1 MENNQVKIK
10 GLRWWIIGLIALVTV
25 INYIDRNALA
35 IMWPGISQ
43 ELGLSKDQYALIITF
58 FMIAYAI
65 SQSVS
70 GKIYD
75 KIGTRYGFVVSI
87 IIWAFSSGLH
97 GLSQGLTSFA
107 ALRASLG
114 FGEAGNWPG
123 AVKSNAEWFPPK
135 ERALAQGIFNAGAS
149 IGAVISAP
157 LIAVLYVSLGW
168 RVTFPVIA
176 TFSLIWLIPWL
187 IINKG
192 IPQKHPWITDEEK
205 EYIEEGQKANMSAN
219 TSSNERVLTWKELLT
234 YKQTY
239 SVIVS
244 RFFLDPIWWIFVS
257 WLPIYLNEKFKF
269 DVKQIGAFAWVPYV
283 GAAAGSLAGGW
294 FSGHFMSKG
303 WSVNKARKW
312 AVVIGNVICFPPLII
327 SAYAGTP
334 LLAVLLIAVIL
345 FGFQFSIN
353 NIQTLPSDYLT
364 GKSVGSLAGLGGTSA
379 VFGVLITM
387 WLVPYLTRDNNWAPV
402 FIMGAVIIPL
412 GVASMFLFSGKIK
425 RIELKNKA
433 LS

>member
-1 MENNQVKIK
+1 MVKIK
-10 GLRWWIIGLIALVTV
+10 GLRWLVIGLIALVTV

-75 KIGTRYGFVVSI
+75 KIGTRFGFVFSI
-87 IIWAFSSGLH
+87 IIWAISSGLH

-107 ALRASLG
+107 SLRASLG

-149 IGAVISAP
+149 VGAVISAP
-157 LIAVLYVSLGW
+157 LIAILYVSLGW

-192 IPQKHPWITDEEK
+192 VPQKHPWITDEEK
-205 EYIEEGQKANMSAN
+205 NYIAEGQSSAKAGQSD
-219 TSSNERVLTWKELLT
+219 ERVLSWRELLT
-234 YKQTY
+234 YKKTY
-239 SVIVS
+239 SVVVS
-244 RFFLDPIWWIFVS
+244 RFFLDPIWWLFVS

-283 GAAAGSLAGGW
+283 GAAAGSLLGGW

-312 AVVIGNVICFPPLII
+312 AIVIGNVICFPTLIF
-327 SAYAGTP
+327 SAYASTP
-334 LLAVLLIAVIL
+334 VMAVVLIAVIL

-364 GKSVGSLAGLGGTSA
+364 GKSVGSLAGLGGTAA

-387 WLVPYLTRDNNWAPV
+387 WLVPYLTRDHNWAPV

-412 GVASMFLFSGKIK
+412 GVASLFLFSGKVEK
-425 RIELKNKA
+425 IELKK
-433 LS
+433 

>member
-1 MENNQVKIK
+1 VKIK

-75 KIGTRYGFVVSI
+75 KIGTRFGFVFSI

-97 GLSQGLTSFA
+97 GFSQGLTSFA

-149 IGAVISAP
+149 VGAVISAP

-205 EYIEEGQKANMSAN
+205 EYIEEGQKANMPAN
-219 TSSNERVLTWKELLT
+219 TSSNERVLTWRELLT

-312 AVVIGNVICFPPLII
+312 AVVIGNIICFPPLII

-334 LLAVLLIAVIL
+334 LIAVLLIAVIL

-353 NIQTLPSDYLT
+353 NIQTMPSDYLT

-379 VFGVLITM
+379 VLGVLITM

-402 FIMGAVIIPL
+402 FIMGAIIIPL